1 MRYVLARH
9 NNEMRDMTYRIFISD
24 ELFYLNNNVVQ
35 MTGGTQVRMHLRDLY
50 YPQKE
55 DDRTPEDIIAG
66 LKEKMRRLK

>member
-35 MTGGTQVRMHLRDLY
+35 MTGGTQLRMHLRDLY
-50 YPQKE
+50 CPQKE
-55 DDRTPEDIIAG
+55 DDRTSEDIIAG

>member
-1 MRYVLARH
+1 MRYVIARH

-35 MTGGTQVRMHLRDLY
+35 LTGGTQLQMHLSDLY
-50 YPQKE
+50 YPQNE
-55 DDRTPEDIIAG
+55 DDRTPDEIISG

>member
-1 MRYVLARH
+1 MRYVIARH

-35 MTGGTQVRMHLRDLY
+35 LTGGTQLQMHLSDLY

-55 DDRTPEDIIAG
+55 DVRTPDEIIDG

>member
-1 MRYVLARH
+1 MRYVIARH

-35 MTGGTQVRMHLRDLY
+35 LTGGTQLQMHLSDLY

-55 DDRTPEDIIAG
+55 DDRTSQDIIDG